1 MSPAGLAGLDRRSF
15 LARLGLLS
23 AVAGSTLVLPGRAG
37 AEVAITASQS
47 DVIALLRQILAEMA
61 QDTFN
66 ALAVFVVP
74 GPDPYS
80 AAQGTPR
87 TEPGAIEAHTPAF
100 LITMFDE
107 LLPIP
112 DEMARGIAG
121 ALAGGL
127 AGVPVPNPDDL
138 PDLPPDTVNSVA
150 EAVQMILTGPDTPP
164 FSQVVTLLLS
174 LVATQVNPGSV
185 TGAFLT
191 PYARLSLGEKA
202 AVTSLLEDPNSPVM
216 VAISSQLPDSLRP
229 LVTGLVPYLVG
240 GLMAFSAFGTYS
252 EWATFDPL
260 RRSVSSRPVGWDI
273 SGYDPGV
280 LDGWNDFQGYYQG
293 RQAVTR

>member
-1 MSPAGLAGLDRRSF
+1 MTQVGLDRRSF

-23 AVAGSTLVLPGRAG
+23 AVASSALVLPGRTS
-37 AEVAITASQS
+37 AEADAQS
-47 DVIALLRQILAEMA
+47 ELIDELRQILAEMA
-61 QDTFN
+61 RDTFN

-80 AAQGTPR
+80 VAQGTP
-87 TEPGAIEAHTPAF
+87 TAEPGAIEAHTPEF

-107 LLPIP
+107 ILPIP
-112 DEMARGIAG
+112 DEMVRGIAS

-127 AGVPVPNPDDL
+127 TNLPVPQPDDL
-138 PDLPPDTVNSVA
+138 PPLPPDTVHSVA
-150 EAVQMILTGPDTPP
+150 EAVQIILTGPVTPP
-164 FSQVVTLLLS
+164 FSQIATLLLS
-174 LVATQVNPGSV
+174 LTATLINPSTV

-202 AVTSLLEDPNSPVM
+202 AVTSVLEDLDSPVM
-216 VAISSQLPDSLRP
+216 QAIKAQLPPDLQQGVP
-229 LVTGLVPYLVG
+229 GLVLYLVG
-240 GLMAFSAFGTYS
+240 GLMAFSGFGAYS

-273 SGYDPGV
+273 CGYDPGV

-293 RQAVTR
+293 RRAVTD